1 MSKSA
6 KLKGEVTT
14 VVVQTASQSGDA
26 EGLTGCAP
34 DEEVDL
40 SIFVFLNGCEVA
52 VQWHVRVAMLKH
64 GARELLN
71 LRKECSLPAHVMP
84 CGGGGLNAAA
94 NRSVSHVCLSLFDC
108 TRMPS
113 T

>member
-1 MSKSA
+1 LLSLSKSA

-14 VVVQTASQSGDA
+14 VVVQTASQSCDA
-26 EGLTGCAP
+26 KGLAGCAA

-52 VQWHVRVAMLKH
+52 VQRHVWVSVFKH

-71 LRKECSLPAHVMP
+71 LGKECGLPAHVMP
-84 CGGGGLNAAA
+84 RGSRSLNAAA
-94 NRSVSHVCLSLFDC
+94 Y
-108 TRMPS
+108 
-113 T
+113 